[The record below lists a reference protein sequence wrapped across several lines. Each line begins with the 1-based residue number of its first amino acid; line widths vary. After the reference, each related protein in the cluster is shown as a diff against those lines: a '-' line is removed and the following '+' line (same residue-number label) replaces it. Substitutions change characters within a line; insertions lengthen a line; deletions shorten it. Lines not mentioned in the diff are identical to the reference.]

1 MDIVQPRELQDQ
13 QSRYI
18 EMYESLRPDPA
29 TRGSIADDVVFEMEL
44 IRHVDVSIDYILALI
59 EKYHESNQ
67 QDKNIKIN
75 IDKAIESS
83 LELRNKKDLIEKF
96 IATLGNSTGDVFRDQ
111 QEFIRSEKAKELD
124 KIINEECLYR
134 DETYEFMYR
143 AFKNGELRESDTDI
157 AKILRPVSFFDS
169 GARRSAM
176 RKRVL
181 ERLCSFFD
189 RFLNISDN
197 E

>member
-1 MDIVQPRELQDQ
+1 
-13 QSRYI
+13 
-18 EMYESLRPDPA
+18 
-29 TRGSIADDVVFEMEL
+29 
-44 IRHVDVSIDYILALI
+44 
-59 EKYHESNQ
+59 
-67 QDKNIKIN
+67 
-75 IDKAIESS
+75 
-83 LELRNKKDLIEKF
+83 
-96 IATLGNSTGDVFRDQ
+96 
-111 QEFIRSEKAKELD
+111 
-124 KIINEECLYR
+124 
-134 DETYEFMYR
+134 MYR